1 MPMSPQGGLR
11 DNRLSFETDS
21 RLNPIE
27 RPTSTWAP
35 EVYSVDLAPLS
46 LDQFSAFQDWYV
58 KDLAFGTRPFVFPHP
73 ITRQPGAWKIVKA
86 DPPYR
91 VTKSGMIAAGSDRR
105 RVNLSFSIMS
115 QPYDLMTS
123 LFSGGRA
130 GILIEDFNPA
140 NRRLFA
146 DAAGNVPALL
156 PGGGVGRVRRKA
168 GTVDA
173 IQNVSASRPILIK
186 WPVGGRR
193 NAVTNAI
200 LTGLASGVAA
210 PVSDRPGW
218 FDISLPVQ
226 GARVQ
231 TGNLGGITAG
241 VVLTGSALI
250 DTSAPFGAN
259 TEFSV
264 GVSGSFR
271 AYVRVHVPTPGQA
284 PVITSPG
291 TSPAYLSSPTYR
303 TTHVSGSVW
312 RIELTTVCNFA
323 TALSVTVQF
332 WNQGAA
338 PQHILAGLLQLETA
352 SSATPGQLVITAN
365 DVTEPGVPDVWHIAS
380 GALPVAL
387 PPGEYG
393 RAFVNYLGALT
404 VDSVTNP
411 SDALLTARLS
421 RALLRQGT
429 FTPAEETRI
438 RQAWGGG
445 LP

>member
-1 MPMSPQGGLR
+1 M
-11 DNRLSFETDS
+11 
-21 RLNPIE
+21 
-27 RPTSTWAP
+27 
-35 EVYSVDLAPLS
+35 YSVDLAPLS

-115 QPYDLMTS
+115 QPHDLMTS

-146 DAAGNVPALL
+146 DAAGLVPALL
-156 PGGGVGRVRRKA
+156 PGGGVGRVRRRT

-173 IQNVSASRPILIK
+173 IQTVTASRPILIK
-186 WPVGGRR
+186 WPKGGRR
-193 NAVTNAI
+193 NLLNLNTFSAAISPGENMPPQFGGFNFSRAGGTVLTFVGRGEQNGLPYIDFRISGDPVTTSFCTVSTVQRFSATLGRPSVSSGYI
-200 LTGLASGVAA
+200 KVPTGAGIARATVSTGQHLGAA
-210 PVSDRPGW
+210 FVRYVDTEVVLGTPEAERYVCRSE
-218 FDISLPVQ
+218 
-226 GARVQ
+226 
-231 TGNLGGITAG
+231 LGGGADSFSMVWRFFGTAVG
-241 VVLTGSALI
+241 TPVDAVVRLALPQFEFSSEVSPAQLV
-250 DTSAPFGAN
+250 TSAN
-259 TEFSV
+259 E
-264 GVSGSFR
+264 
-271 AYVRVHVPTPGQA
+271 
-284 PVITSPG
+284 I
-291 TSPAYLSSPTYR
+291 
-303 TTHVSGSVW
+303 
-312 RIELTTVCNFA
+312 
-323 TALSVTVQF
+323 
-332 WNQGAA
+332 
-338 PQHILAGLLQLETA
+338 
-352 SSATPGQLVITAN
+352 
-365 DVTEPGVPDVWHIAS
+365 TEPGVPDVWHLAS
-380 GALPVAL
+380 GALPVML
-387 PPGEYG
+387 PLGEYG

-421 RALLRQGT
+421 RALLRQGA
-429 FTPAEETRI
+429 FTPVEEARI